1 MQLSQ
6 QIFRLSSPPIFFRVS
21 GLILRYLVP
30 ITFVLSM
37 IALGLALFI
46 APTDTQQGEIY
57 RILYLH
63 VPAAWMSMLIYVV
76 ACGYAMMHC
85 VYRSTVSA
93 VMLRALLP
101 TGAWMTALALIT
113 GALWGK
119 ETWGTYWIW
128 DARLTSELLLLFI
141 YFGLMAIASL
151 IEDESKTDRLLSW
164 FTLVGLFNIP
174 LIYFSVIY
182 WNTLHQGA
190 SIGAP
195 GSPRMAFEMKS
206 ILLVSTLAMWLACA
220 GLSLARGRWQLLWR
234 ERTATWTKGV
244 LS

>member
-1 MQLSQ
+1 M
-6 QIFRLSSPPIFFRVS
+6 
-21 GLILRYLVP
+21 
-30 ITFVLSM
+30 
-37 IALGLALFI
+37 ALFF
-46 APTDTQQGEIY
+46 APTDAEQGEVY

-63 VPAAWMSMLIYVV
+63 VPSAWMSMLIYLV
-76 ACGYAMMHC
+76 ASVYATLHC
-85 VYRSTVSA
+85 VYRNTVSA

-101 TGAWMTALALIT
+101 TGAWMTLLALVT

-151 IEDESKTDRLLSW
+151 IEDESKTDQLLSW
-164 FTLVGLFNIP
+164 FTLIGLFNIP

-195 GSPRMAFEMKS
+195 GASRMASEMKA
-206 ILLVSTLAMWLACA
+206 ILLTCTLAMWLACA
-220 GLSLARGRWQLLWR
+220 AIALARGRWQLLLR
-234 ERTATWTKGV
+234 ERTSVWSKGI
-244 LS
+244 LP